1 MTELSFELELESLAD
16 LEGVYGLA
24 RLDVRYKLSKTRD
37 HAEIDE
43 VLIIDL
49 DRAQEVDIET
59 LSVEDRTRVLTTA
72 DSCLQDAF
80 EDLIEQKMNNE

>member
-1 MTELSFELELESLAD
+1 MTEFSFELELESLAN

-24 RLDVRYKLSKTRD
+24 RLDVRYKLSKTHD

-43 VLIIDL
+43 LLIVDL

-59 LSVEDRTRVLTTA
+59 LSIEDRTRVLTTA
-72 DSCLQDAF
+72 KSCLRDAF